1 MALCRGRRPAGGALR
16 RERWPSGGGLAFEF
30 EVVSGRVADEHR
42 VVVRSVLRPESR
54 LVQDLGAVCGGEL
67 VATSDGRLVLDQE
80 RKVGLAAIGV
90 GRQGEEQ
97 LGWLAR

>member
-1 MALCRGRRPAGGALR
+1 
-16 RERWPSGGGLAFEF
+16 LAFEF

-42 VVVRSVLRPESR
+42 VVVRCVLRPQPR
-54 LVQDLGAVCGGEL
+54 LVEDLSAECGGEL
-67 VATSDGRLVLDQE
+67 VDKSDGPRVIDPE
-80 RKVGLAAIGV
+80 RKVGLATTEV